1 MIVIQAL
8 QETYKVLIQRRKI
21 LKLLCHSNFWRTIN
35 IPLINCEINLILT
48 WAGNCVITSKVT
60 RDADPDANPA
70 VAVVNY
76 PTNATFKTTDAKLY
90 VPGVTLS
97 TKDDKKL
104 SEQLRTRFQK
114 TIKWNK
120 YRSEMTNHNQFHNI
134 LRLFDVLPNFP
145 FTTSETMCV
154 FTYKWKVLLIYF
166 TWKLELVSDILWVI
180 VSGNL
185 FLILACPRPLQT

>member
-1 MIVIQAL
+1 MIVIQAS
-8 QETYKVLIQRRKI
+8 QETYKALIQRRKI

-35 IPLINCEINLILT
+35 IPLINCEINLTLT

-76 PTNATFKTTDAKLY
+76 PTNGTFKTTDAKLY

-114 TIKWNK
+114 TIK
-120 YRSEMTNHNQFHNI
+120 
-134 LRLFDVLPNFP
+134 
-145 FTTSETMCV
+145 
-154 FTYKWKVLLIYF
+154 
-166 TWKLELVSDILWVI
+166 
-180 VSGNL
+180 
-185 FLILACPRPLQT
+185 